1 MTFTAIKALVAT
13 LPELVEAATA
23 FLRFYPLRQLAQL
36 ENKLDDIEDEIR
48 DIAVSDKPNSPDL
61 LRLGTLAKRK
71 GRVLD
76 QIRFIRSTIH
86 KAD

>member
-1 MTFTAIKALVAT
+1 MTFTDIKALVAA
-13 LPELVEAATA
+13 LPAHAEAATT

-36 ENKLDDIEDEIR
+36 ENKLDEIEDEIR
-48 DIAVSDKPNSPDL
+48 DIAVSNEPNSTDL

-71 GRVLD
+71 ERVLE
-76 QIRFIRSTIH
+76 QISFIRSSIH